1 MNSFFQ
7 LWMARNKEFY
17 RDKGSLSWAFLF
29 PVLVIIGCAV
39 AFSEEDNQ
47 LLTIGNYPA
56 GKSIEQLEVLDQG
69 YSKIINYDDLQKA
82 KNRLQH
88 HQLHALVQT
97 DKQIIWLNPQS
108 TESNLVKQLIQ
119 NNTHNYEVKEI
130 SGEALRYVD
139 WVIPGVLGMNIMF
152 GSLFGVGYVLVRYRK
167 NGVLKRLQATPVT
180 AFEFL
185 SAQIASRLFV
195 VVTANAIIFIGSDL
209 ALNLMVEG
217 SRLELLVLAIIGA
230 GSMISLGLLI
240 ACRTASEELAGGI
253 LNTATWPMMFL
264 SGIWFSLDDTPEAM
278 QQLAYCLPLTHL
290 VDAARDIMINGATLI
305 DVIDHVAIMLIMGL
319 TCLSL
324 AALFFRW
331 HK

>member
-17 RDKGSLSWAFLF
+17 RDRGSLSWAFLF
-29 PVLVIIGCAV
+29 PILVIIGCAV
-39 AFSEEDNQ
+39 AFSEENTQ
-47 LLTIGNYPA
+47 LLVIGSYPA
-56 GKSIEQLEVLDQG
+56 NQSIEQFNVLTQA
-69 YSKIINYDDLQKA
+69 YSKIIPYDDLAKA

-97 DKQIIWLNPQS
+97 DEHIIWLNAKSTQS
-108 TESNLVKQLIQ
+108 QLVRQLIQ
-119 NNTHNYEVKEI
+119 HEKHNYQIKEI

-167 NGVLKRLQATPVT
+167 NGVLKRLQATPVS

-185 SAQIASRLFV
+185 GAQIASRLFIV
-195 VVTANAIIFIGSDL
+195 VSANAIIFIGSDL
-209 ALNLMVEG
+209 TLNLMVEG
-217 SRLELLVLAIIGA
+217 SRLNLLILAICGA
-230 GSMISLGLLI
+230 ISMISLGLLI
-240 ACRTASEELAGGI
+240 ACRTESEELAGGI
-253 LNTATWPMMFL
+253 LNVATWPMMFL
-264 SGIWFSLDDTPEAM
+264 SGIWFSLDDTPEIM

-290 VDAARDIMINGATLI
+290 VDAARDIMLNGATLM
-305 DVIDHVAIMLIMGL
+305 DVMDHVIILLVMGL
-319 TCLSL
+319 VCLIL
-324 AALFFRW
+324 AASFFRW